1 MATPY
6 LIPEIHLLFTASSF
20 RRLLQVSQHPIIS
33 QHVTSLYYEPDL
45 LSVYYSFDEWETSI
59 HDDDW
64 LRHIP
69 NLLRPGATERDR
81 RINRRDINKFSTFKK
96 TFLCEAYEKYTKL
109 VMEQLLLQDENFG
122 AEILLAAMKNL
133 PNLSDIIMS
142 LGSGVDKLSGY
153 SRNAFRPVLQNAF
166 GDRSET
172 DRPGIRQVL
181 SVFQAAHHA
190 HLELDELRLGHVD
203 WKTLQPGE
211 DWNMIKEVVKQVR
224 LLEFNMSTGHDK
236 ATDEFGADI
245 PERRQLIS
253 TGRLHELISGAATLE
268 ALSLCF
274 DWNEPQSPA

>member
-1 MATPY
+1 
-6 LIPEIHLLFTASSF
+6 
-20 RRLLQVSQHPIIS
+20 
-33 QHVTSLYYEPDL
+33 
-45 LSVYYSFDEWETSI
+45 
-59 HDDDW
+59 
-64 LRHIP
+64 
-69 NLLRPGATERDR
+69 
-81 RINRRDINKFSTFKK
+81 
-96 TFLCEAYEKYTKL
+96 
-109 VMEQLLLQDENFG
+109 
-122 AEILLAAMKNL
+122 MKNL

-172 DRPGIRQVL
+172 DRPGVRQAL

-190 HLELDELRLGHVD
+190 HLELDELRLGYVD
-203 WKTLQPGE
+203 WKILQPGE

-253 TGRLHELISGAATLE
+253 TGWLHELISGAATLE

-274 DWNEPQSPA
+274 DWNEPQSPAYFQDVFQDLTWSYLQITLEKIDASAQDWLDFFDRHSSTLRHVVMHTIRLTTGSWNEVLESMSGALNLDFAYLRGELLGEDPKQYWDLEPAPWAEYSDWRIRRTGHLKRSKTFWFTDMEDCAH